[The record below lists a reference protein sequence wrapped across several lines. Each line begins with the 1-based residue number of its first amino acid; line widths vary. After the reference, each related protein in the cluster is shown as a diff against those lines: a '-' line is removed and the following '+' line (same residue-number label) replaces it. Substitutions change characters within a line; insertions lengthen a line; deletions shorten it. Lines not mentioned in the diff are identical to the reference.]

1 MYICYT
7 LGAGEQLKDRV
18 TSFIRNYR
26 DTLVSK
32 LGFPR
37 GWDSEPIRREGALAL
52 VHVFL
57 AGRVFGENSVSLS
70 LLAHGYYCEIAPLAR
85 S

>member
-1 MYICYT
+1 MTIGDREKAYTTSMYMCHA

-26 DTLVSK
+26 DMLVSK

-37 GWDSEPIRREGALAL
+37 GWDSEPIWREGLEL
-52 VHVFL
+52 
-57 AGRVFGENSVSLS
+57 
-70 LLAHGYYCEIAPLAR
+70 
-85 S
+85 